1 MVPGKAARAT
11 RRRVIIYVVLVAGS
25 LMLMGASDT
34 MPLRDLR
41 AGVGFAL
48 SPLRT
53 ALAGTTRSV
62 TGLFTTI
69 AEIDRL
75 RRDNEAQAQRIAAL
89 EAELLEAE
97 GIRVEN
103 ERLTRLLGVQSSF
116 GHRSVAAVV
125 IGRPI
130 SDLERVVTLDRG
142 SDDGVSVGDP
152 VVSSDGG
159 LAGSVMGVGSRHS
172 DVLLISDT
180 RSLVIGLIEASR
192 ATGEV
197 VGRLSANLAMVSIP
211 TTEAVAIDDRVVTAG
226 LTLGDDVRSPFPRGL
241 LIGRVVDV
249 DEDAAAIVKTALVEP
264 AADLD
269 ELEYVLVIT
278 DFEPPA
284 PLPTISPAPSPSPTP
299 PPSRRPRGS
308 VSPAPSR

>member
-1 MVPGKAARAT
+1 MVHDKAARAT
-11 RRRVIIYVVLVAGS
+11 RRRVILYVVLVAGS
-25 LMLMGASDT
+25 LMLIGVSDT

-48 SPLRT
+48 APIRA

-62 TGLFTTI
+62 TGVFTTI

-75 RRDNEAQAQRIAAL
+75 RRDNEEQAARIAAL
-89 EAELLEAE
+89 QAELQEAES
-97 GIRVEN
+97 IRTEN
-103 ERLTRLLGVQSSF
+103 ERLTQLLGVQSSF
-116 GHRSVAAVV
+116 SHQVVAAVV

-142 SDDGVSVGDP
+142 SDQGVSVGDP
-152 VVSSDGG
+152 VVSSNGG
-159 LAGSVMGVGSRHS
+159 LAGSVMEVGSRHS

-197 VGRLSANLAMVSIP
+197 EGRLSANLAMVRIP
-211 TTEAVAIDDRVVTAG
+211 STEAVAVDDRVVTAG

-249 DEDAAAIVKTALVEP
+249 DAAAAAIVKTALVEP
-264 AADLD
+264 AADLE

-278 DFEPPA
+278 DFEPEE
-284 PLPTISPAPSPSPTP
+284 PLPTISPSPSPAPTP
-299 PPSRRPRGS
+299 SPSRRPRAS